1 MTSNEGATAS
11 SSSSSTASALS
22 PISSSSLKEHQIK
35 QNATLRSPKQQQQQQ
50 QQQSFQQLPEQPI
63 PGSAV
68 RLNEEQ
74 MAKLQSEFDVVDNN
88 VLVMNELLNE
98 FQTIDKMNLQ
108 STEVKKDIVLLRV
121 FFLEF
126 LFA

>member
-1 MTSNEGATAS
+1 LTSSETATAS
-11 SSSSSTASALS
+11 ASALAPS
-22 PISSSSLKEHQIK
+22 PSSSLQVDHK
-35 QNATLRSPKQQQQQQ
+35 NAPVRSPK
-50 QQQSFQQLPEQPI
+50 QQSFQQLPEQPI

-98 FQTIDKMNLQ
+98 FQTMDKMNFQ
-108 STEVKKDIVLLRV
+108 SNEVKKDIVLLRV
-121 FFLEF
+121 KFCLSLYFKDHIIIANE
-126 LFA
+126 

>member
-1 MTSNEGATAS
+1 MTSSETATASASASAPS
-11 SSSSSTASALS
+11 SSSSLQVDHKIA
-22 PISSSSLKEHQIK
+22 PV
-35 QNATLRSPKQQQQQQ
+35 RSPK
-50 QQQSFQQLPEQPI
+50 QQSFQQLSEQPI

-98 FQTIDKMNLQ
+98 FQTMDKMNFQ
-108 STEVKKDIVLLRV
+108 SNEVKKDIVLLRV
-121 FFLEF
+121 KFCLSLCFKDHIIIDNE
-126 LFA
+126 